1 MLALENRF
9 DNRELVFPA
18 SSQHISAQFAPH
30 FGLRQQ
36 PFISNLDRRYFFSHE
51 SAVEVINTLQYAIKS
66 GEGITKITGISG
78 IGKTFLTANLLST
91 MHDSF
96 FVIKILNP
104 AGSPQS
110 LLKAILDEMCSD
122 YRDDANDQQLT
133 KLVLAALCAF
143 YAKFNTPVVL
153 SIDNAERLPIE
164 TLATLSTLNN
174 LETQHRKL
182 MQTILIGSNELDKKL
197 KHPSLTSL
205 RRRISFSAELKPLN
219 REETINYIKDRTRI
233 SGNFNSEL
241 FSAKALKAI
250 YKMSRGVPLL
260 INIISHKGMMLAYGE
275 GAHQVDRAHIMYAA
289 KDTQQ
294 VSEYKRWKA
303 PIAVYLPFVLAL
315 IASMVLIAIRYIST

>member
-1 MLALENRF
+1 MLALENRL
-9 DNRELVFPA
+9 DNRGLVFPA
-18 SSQHISAQFAPH
+18 SSQHISAHFAPH

-51 SAVEVINTLQYAIKS
+51 SAVEVINTLQYALKS

-91 MHDSF
+91 LHESF

-104 AGSPQS
+104 AGSPQT

-205 RRRISFSAELKPLN
+205 HRRISFSAELKPLN
-219 REETINYIKDRTRI
+219 REETINYIKDRTQI
-233 SGNFNSEL
+233 SGNYNSEL
-241 FSAKALKAI
+241 FSTRALNSI
-250 YKMSRGVPLL
+250 YKISRGVPLL

-275 GAHQVDRAHIMYAA
+275 GAYQINTAHIKYAA
-289 KDTQQ
+289 KDTHQ
-294 VSEYKRWKA
+294 VANYKTWKA
-303 PIAVYLPFVLAL
+303 PKSAFLPLIISLAASMAL
-315 IASMVLIAIRYIST
+315 IAISYVST

>member
-9 DNRELVFPA
+9 EDKQLAFPA

-51 SAVEVINTLQYAIKS
+51 SAVELINTLQYAIKS
-66 GEGITKITGISG
+66 GEGITKITGESG

-104 AGSPQS
+104 AGTPRS

-122 YRDDANDQQLT
+122 YRDEANDQQLT

-164 TLATLSTLNN
+164 TLATLATLNN

-182 MQTILIGSNELDKKL
+182 MQTILIGSTELDKKL
-197 KHPSLTSL
+197 KHHSLTSL
-205 RRRISFSAELKPLN
+205 RQRISFSAELKPLN
-219 REETINYIKDRTRI
+219 REETIDYIKDRARI
-233 SGNFNSEL
+233 SGNYNNEL
-241 FSAKALKAI
+241 FSKKALNAI
-250 YKMSRGVPLL
+250 YRKSRGVPLL

-275 GAHQVDRAHIMYAA
+275 GKLQVDRSHIMYAA

-294 VSEYKRWKA
+294 VSEYGTWKTTVA
-303 PIAVYLPFVLAL
+303 VHLPLIIALTGTIL
-315 IASMVLIAIRYIST
+315 IANHYFST